1 MSVNNA
7 PKLIG
12 ILLAMVLLTA
22 VFAVGRLTESGY
34 LGLMGLIVGYLVG
47 NGIAAKNGET
57 VEPAISEST
66 RHHSHRDETD
76 STGGA

>member
-1 MSVNNA
+1 VTVNNA

-22 VFAVGRLTESGY
+22 VFATARLSESGY

-47 NGIAAKNGET
+47 NGIAAKNGEP
-57 VEPAISEST
+57 VQPAISESP
-66 RHHSHRDETD
+66 RHVERRIDPDQAAEL
-76 STGGA
+76 

>member
-1 MSVNNA
+1 MNVNNA

-22 VFAVGRLTESGY
+22 VFAVGRLSESGY

-47 NGIAAKNGET
+47 NGIAAKNGEQ
-57 VEPAISEST
+57 VQPVIAQS
-66 RHHSHRDETD
+66 HSDQAD
-76 STGGA
+76 SAGGA